1 MKKQSR
7 SLILAALVLGLCL
20 VAAPALA
27 NDFHII
33 NNSGEAV
40 EVGCSIPQGGAPGAN
55 AVGSTTVNKQTV
67 EDGNTLDFTC
77 DGTLTVQS
85 AGALRSSFF
94 TCSSNQVQT
103 VTLTSSNGPGFDL
116 AETCGAAAS

>member
-7 SLILAALVLGLCL
+7 ALILSALVLGLCL

-27 NDFHII
+27 NDYHIV

-40 EVGCSIPQGGAPGAN
+40 TVGCSIPQGGAPGAN
-55 AVGSTTVNKQTV
+55 AVGSTTVNTQTV
-67 EDGNTLDFTC
+67 EDSNTLDFTC

-85 AGALRSSFF
+85 SGALKSSFF

-103 VTLTSSNGPGFDL
+103 VTLTSSGGAGFDL
-116 AETCGAAAS
+116 AESCGAAAS

>member
-7 SLILAALVLGLCL
+7 ALMLAALVLGLCL
-20 VAAPALA
+20 VSAPALA
-27 NDFHII
+27 NDYHIV
-33 NNSGEAV
+33 NNSGGAV
-40 EVGCSIPQGGAPGAN
+40 EVGCSIPQGGAPGAT

-67 EDGNTLDFTC
+67 EDSNTLDFTC

-85 AGALRSSFF
+85 SGALRSSFF

-103 VTLTSSNGPGFDL
+103 VTLTSSGGAGFDL
-116 AETCGAAAS
+116 AESCGAAAS